1 MMKHQNGD
9 KNMVRKTSDSERTG
23 LGRAKNELYRDP
35 SKGKIFGVCAGIADY
50 FGLEV
55 WVVRII
61 SVTTL
66 LFFQF
71 PILIAYF
78 IAYFV
83 LEAKPGTSK
92 YDKFSKF
99 KNRKYSRTDEEQSDT
114 GNSHVKGS
122 VSQVW
127 KKGRIPGQTLRQLN
141 KKFSNLEQRLRIM
154 ETYVTSKQFELRKE
168 FEDLT

>member
-1 MMKHQNGD
+1 MRRKH
-9 KNMVRKTSDSERTG
+9 SDYDRSEF
-23 LGRAKNELYRDP
+23 GRRRNELYRDP
-35 SKGKIFGVCAGIADY
+35 AKGKIFGVCAGIADY

-66 LFFQF
+66 VFFQF

-78 IAYFV
+78 IAFFV
-83 LEAKPGTSK
+83 LEVKPGSGK

-99 KNRKYSRTDEEQSDT
+99 KKKYRQHKTEQPREERR
-114 GNSHVKGS
+114 NGS
-122 VSQVW
+122 GSQVW
-127 KKGRIPGQTLRQLN
+127 RKGRIPGKTLSQLN
-141 KKFSNLEQRLRIM
+141 KTFSNLELRLRSM

-168 FEDLT
+168 FEELKD